1 MKKTLR
7 SVVSVC
13 LLAAILLGG
22 LGAARTSA
30 VTPRYTGLFTLTSGL
45 TISNMGRAVCSGSV
59 MVRSGYTVELKVELK
74 RDGTVI
80 ETWTDSNTLTVSV
93 EGIYYVTRGHEY
105 VVTTT
110 ATVYDANNNI
120 VEAPSKDSPVKTY

>member
-22 LGAARTSA
+22 LGAARASA
-30 VTPRYTGLFTLTSGL
+30 VTPRYIRVSTLVSRL
-45 TISNMGRAVCSGSV
+45 TISSMGRAVCSGEV
-59 MVRSGYTVELKVELK
+59 TVDPGYTVELKVELK

-80 ETWTDSNTLTVSV
+80 ETWTDSDTLLVSV

-110 ATVYDANNNI
+110 ATVYDANGNI
-120 VEAPSKDSPVKTY
+120 VEAPSKDSPVKSY